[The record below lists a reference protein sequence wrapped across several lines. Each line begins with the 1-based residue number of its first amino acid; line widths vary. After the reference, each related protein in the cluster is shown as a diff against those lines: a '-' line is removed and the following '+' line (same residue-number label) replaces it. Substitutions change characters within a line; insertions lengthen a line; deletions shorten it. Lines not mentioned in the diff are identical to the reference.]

1 MLLGFNGATTLTA
14 DLATDIRAEK
24 AAGYGC
30 LEILGVEDSRIL
42 R

>member
-14 DLATDIRAEK
+14 DLATDIRAAK

-30 LEILGVEDSRIL
+30 LEIWAYFL
-42 R
+42 RP